1 MARNSL
7 RHTKDRKRKIACL
20 LLTFSLLLNVGTPVS
35 AQLSDGAL
43 SNDNQSAVQ
52 PDEDAPLSPD
62 IPLENLD
69 PDDVALDGS
78 DSGAV
83 PDEEGV
89 EDSGNQPANPSET
102 PADAKQFSIASVS
115 ALTNPSPLTSSGGS
129 VTFVVNGSYLTKE
142 NIWIKLEKSGQLFQI
157 VPVKKSG
164 FVDTILGAVLPSS
177 NIATLKSDSV
187 ILPPA
192 TEETMFVYSV
202 SLYHSESSTPP
213 DANSELW
220 KNCGVAPLEVP
231 RVGDKPSSDTDDTQ
245 NKPASKPDDSVTIG
259 SSETPDN
266 NTPSGDDTAP
276 VEPSIPDDSTN
287 GTPSPDT
294 PDEDDVPVGGLPDS
308 YPDDSDIPLVPG
320 ESETVPPENDDPSA
334 PSEDPENPDVPALP
348 AQITGAEIQTI
359 PSPLTAEGGF
369 AIVNV
374 TGSQLDAGTVW
385 VRIISTAPDFTTNV
399 WKAGSAKTPASAST
413 DKILLPVNTL
423 QEDCIYSVSAIV
435 KNGST
440 APDPFEAGW
449 IDVSTITVPKAET
462 PVSDDDSTSD
472 SDTSTPSDP
481 GKLEITSVQATTVPD
496 PLTSAGGSVYISAA
510 GSNLEQSKLWVKLD
524 NGSKTIIQ
532 KFKDSAPTVA
542 SSQQINLP
550 ANESNQDITYEV
562 SVMSSDSISKPRDSD
577 SGWQK
582 YPDAAF
588 VVPKIAD
595 EILPEIH
602 SVSWNPQ
609 VSEKEIVTQ
618 FTVSGSNLDKG
629 ENSVWIKAVPDGS
642 ATGTKIF
649 AANQAVSESSAQ
661 TEVVSLKQKK
671 LPGSDRFAEYKIFA
685 LAKTSSKKPSAN
697 DGDWQEFSMDS
708 LASQPALMSLEEKS
722 EEEKQPVITNTSIY
736 PSTLPSSGG
745 EVTVTLSGE
754 NVEGQKVY
762 IASEGNGDPITKL
775 AKFDN
780 TGVASVSFKI
790 PANNTEIETA
800 RYTAKYQLLED
811 SIWRSL
817 GSITVG
823 QNIEMTV
830 QKQDTEHNNVS
841 QFDSSGG
848 FVVCSFTNNAAN
860 SASLYSE
867 GDGETGDS
875 ADDESGGSG
884 NDETDGSGGGGT
896 DPTPTPPPTP
906 APVDVQVRIGQ
917 NGTPV
922 SVSVPAGSTASTDP
936 LEIPANT
943 GTNVVE
949 HAIQVSTDGRTWA
962 VKATVSVPTG
972 QRQPVITEYS
982 AEAGELTK
990 DGGEVTVEFT
1000 GENLNAENVSVFARL
1015 NTGVA
1020 KDDQPTG
1027 KATVSEDGTTA
1038 TVTLK
1043 IPANANTFEKTYKLY
1058 YQAILAEN
1066 PVETSWILARD
1077 SFTIPGQEETTII
1090 ESVKIEV
1097 LPDYFPLTA
1106 GGGYAKATLKGT
1118 NFKADGALL
1127 HLNLRCL
1134 GDAKDMM
1141 LKIESQNTTDTEATI
1156 EFEIP
1161 ANTSPLDQV
1170 YEVYASVGSQ
1180 DDVTNNAS
1188 AWKKFG
1194 AFTVPSTSGVR
1205 VTNVTPSTSSN
1216 TIPSNSAITLDV
1228 TGTNLDRGSVW
1239 LRLKPNDGSS
1249 TKIMEASEIINSN
1262 KLSTISFLIGP
1273 NLSSTSDLIYTVDTV
1288 IQKSG
1293 TSSTAVYDSLFDTSS
1308 VYQFEITVP
1317 ANQTTAPSYSVNSS
1331 STQLSSDGGDV
1342 TITLNGTNLNQAD
1355 IYVSINEAGFTPVK
1369 VESGDGAT
1377 GTATLTLPP
1386 NRSMGMDNVYTIYT
1400 TALATGSK
1408 ESADPYPT
1416 GSWIPTNV
1424 QITVERKKDTSATD
1438 APYIETWSYSPADV
1452 STVSPITFTFSG
1464 ENFGSNL
1471 TRVWLY
1477 QSTEHTN
1484 PLALTRDATTL
1495 KKSWTEASINVV
1507 PGSGNDTATVTVTPY
1522 EGMNCFSVYISPD
1535 GRNPGSMALTDLVND
1550 YGSHHLVDLNLKA
1563 AASSDNSVQVVRY
1576 ESTIP
1581 PGAAYQTLVELKK
1594 LYFPTDNTRNNYL
1607 IRAVTKGTNDDVK
1620 APAKNL
1626 INFRSDSTKASAL
1639 LEFPADS
1646 LVAGSEFM
1654 LQISSDGG
1662 NNYTN
1667 LNAIVT
1673 VSTALTAAPDE
1684 GTDPTPTPDPDP
1696 DPTPD
1701 PDPGPDIGDSDDNNN
1716 NDNDNNNNDNSNSNN
1731 GSWYNQITAGDLEAA
1746 AKQAEYDGE
1755 SVVTIN
1761 GKSGDTYITSGFFYA
1776 AEYYKKDI
1784 VIDCGK
1790 YSWTI
1795 KAGTRIARDLDLWYN
1810 LGIDFSGKN
1819 YETNM
1824 QQMAG
1829 YDATI
1834 LPFYIKY
1841 HGVLPAN
1848 MVLTISSDFRG
1859 GDYAYVYR
1867 YNENS
1872 NDVTHIAQPR
1882 VSTRNGNVIFNM
1894 DRCSYYFI
1902 SNKAVHSKYERV
1914 LYDSLGQR
1922 VQDEDYI
1929 DEEYINTSSRR
1940 SDVVEEDVNPTT
1952 PGGKVNPNTGA

>member
-43 SNDNQSAVQ
+43 SNDNNQSAIQ
-52 PDEDAPLSPD
+52 PEEDAPLSPD
-62 IPLENLD
+62 IPLDNLD
-69 PDDVALDGS
+69 PEDVALDGS
-78 DSGAV
+78 DSEAV

-89 EDSGNQPANPSET
+89 ENSGNQPANPSETPSET

-142 NIWIKLEKSGQLFQI
+142 NIWIKIEKSGQLFQI

-187 ILPPA
+187 VLPPA

-245 NKPASKPDDSVTIG
+245 NKPANKPDDSVTIG

-266 NTPSGDDTAP
+266 NTPSGDDTTP
-276 VEPSIPDDSTN
+276 VEPSIPDDPTN

-320 ESETVPPENDDPSA
+320 ESETVPPENGDPST

-348 AQITGAEIQTI
+348 SQITGAEIQTI

-385 VRIISTAPDFTTNV
+385 VRVISTAPDFATNV
-399 WKAGSAKTPASAST
+399 WKAGSAKTPTSAST
-413 DKILLPVNTL
+413 DKILLPTNTL
-423 QEDCIYSVSAIV
+423 QEECIYSISAIV

-440 APDPFEAGW
+440 APDPFEVGW
-449 IDVSTITVPKAET
+449 VDVSTITVPKAET
-462 PVSDDDSTSD
+462 SESDDDSTSD
-472 SDTSTPSDP
+472 SDASTPSDS
-481 GKLEITSVQATTVPD
+481 GKLEITTVQSTTVPD
-496 PLTSAGGSVYISAA
+496 PLTSAGGSVYISAT

-532 KFKDSAPTVA
+532 KFKDSSPTVA

-550 ANESNQDITYEV
+550 ANESNQDVTYEV

-602 SVSWNPQ
+602 TVSWNPQ

-722 EEEKQPVITNTSIY
+722 EEEKQPVITNTSIT

-775 AKFDN
+775 AKFDD

-790 PANNTEIETA
+790 PANDTEIETA
-800 RYTAKYQLLED
+800 RYIAKYQMLED

-830 QKQDTEHNNVS
+830 EKQNKDGQTVA

-848 FVVCSFTNNAAN
+848 YVVCSFTNNATS
-860 SASLYSE
+860 SASLYSLYA
-867 GDGETGDS
+867 DGNTSD
-875 ADDESGGSG
+875 
-884 NDETDGSGGGGT
+884 DGSTTPPVDGGT
-896 DPTPTPPPTP
+896 TPVT
-906 APVDVQVRIGQ
+906 VQVRIGQ

-922 SVSVPAGSTASTDP
+922 SVSVPADGTPTSTTP

-949 HAIQVSTDGRTWA
+949 HAIQISTDGRLWA

-972 QRQPVITEYS
+972 QKQPVITEYS

-990 DGGEVTVEFT
+990 DGGEVTVEFK

-1077 SFTIPGQEETTII
+1077 SFTIPGQTETTVI
-1090 ESVKIEV
+1090 ESVKIEI

-1106 GGGYAKATLKGT
+1106 AGGYAKATLKGT

-1134 GDAKDMM
+1134 SDSKNDLMPT
-1141 LKIESQNTTDTEATI
+1141 IESKNITETEATV

-1161 ANTSPLDQV
+1161 SNTSPLDQV

-1194 AFTVPSTSGVR
+1194 AFTVPSLSGVR

-1228 TGTNLDRGSVW
+1228 TGTNLDRGSIW
-1239 LRLKPNDGSS
+1239 IRLMPNDGSNPI
-1249 TKIMEASEIINSN
+1249 TMEASEIINSN
-1262 KLSTISFLIGP
+1262 KLSTKSFLIGP
-1273 NLSSTSDLIYTVDTV
+1273 NLSSTSDLIYTVDTI

-1293 TSSTAVYDSLFDTSS
+1293 ITSVHNSLFDTSS

-1317 ANQTTAPSYSVNSS
+1317 ANQSTAPSYSVNSS

-1484 PLALTRDATTL
+1484 PLALTRDAATL
-1495 KKSWTEASINVV
+1495 KKSWTEASINVA
-1507 PGSGNDTATVTVTPY
+1507 SGNNKDTATVTVTPY

-1535 GRNPGSMALTDLVND
+1535 GRNPASLSLTDLVND

-1563 AASSDNSVQVVRY
+1563 AASSDSSVQVVSY
-1576 ESTIP
+1576 ESTVP

-1646 LVAGSEFM
+1646 LVAGNEFM

-1673 VSTALTAAPDE
+1673 VSTSLTAAPDDN
-1684 GTDPTPTPDPDP
+1684 TDPTPTPPDPD

-1716 NDNDNNNNDNSNSNN
+1716 NDDNNNDDSNSNN

-1755 SVVTIN
+1755 SVVTIK
-1761 GKSGDTYITSGFFYA
+1761 GKSGDTYLTSGFFYA

-1795 KAGTRIARDLDLWYN
+1795 KAGTRMARDLDLWYN
-1810 LGIDFSGKN
+1810 LGIEFTGKN
-1819 YETNM
+1819 YEYNM
-1824 QQMAG
+1824 QQIAG
-1829 YDATI
+1829 YDAKI

-1894 DRCSYYFI
+1894 NQCSHYFI

-1922 VQDEDYI
+1922 IQDDNYI
-1929 DEEYINTSSRR
+1929 DEEYVNTSKR
-1940 SDVVEEDVNPTT
+1940 SDVSEEDVSPNS